1 MYKGKSSNGIGI
13 EFGSSKIRTALYHD
27 EQAKMIKNRRGN
39 ENTPVIFG
47 LEKKSER
54 PVVGEAAKFLLRSA
68 PTLCV
73 TRVRERLR
81 YGLKLS
87 VGGQHFTPTEVAA
100 HLFQHVKRS
109 AEEQLDEEVDRC
121 VITVPANFADPARRA
136 TRQAGEIAGMTVE
149 RIVNE
154 PTAAALAYGHA
165 EGIEEEH
172 IMVYDLGGGTFDV
185 SIVEYMDDVL
195 DVAASSGDP
204 HLGGKDFDEAL
215 RAHVAERF
223 EDETGVAVEEGTG
236 NHYRLLHACE
246 AAKKELSFNRK
257 TTVNIPFFA
266 VQDGTPVDLNVT
278 VRRSTFE
285 DMIRPM
291 IDRTEEAIEKA
302 LSDAELARG
311 DIDRIV
317 LVGGSTRIPYVQ
329 TFVEEV
335 MGRKPL
341 KHIDPDKAVALGAAV
356 QIGKNST

>member
-1 MYKGKSSNGIGI
+1 MAFIGI
-13 EFGSSKIRTALYHD
+13 DLGTTTSEAAYYDGDSPIVLKDT
-27 EQAKMIKNRRGN
+27 RGN
-39 ENTPVIFG
+39 EIVDSYFG
-47 LEKKSER
+47 LEKKSKT
-54 PVVGEAAKFLLRSA
+54 PQVGESVKSTFHSDPDLAVEQIKRKMGEDTDVQVGDQKFSPEEVSA
-68 PTLCV
+68 QILTH
-73 TRVRERLR
+73 
-81 YGLKLS
+81 LK
-87 VGGQHFTPTEVAA
+87 
-100 HLFQHVKRS
+100 KS

-223 EDETGVAVEEGTG
+223 EDQTGVAVEEGTG
-236 NHYRLLHACE
+236 NYYRLLHACE

-266 VQDGTPVDLNVT
+266 VQDGTPVDLNVA

-302 LSDAELARG
+302 LSDAELARR

-329 TFVEEV
+329 MFVEEV